1 MTRRLAK
8 VKNAVRSETGVS
20 KPFLAAVRAHNHS
33 LRAVRQ
39 TLRMKSARQQEK
51 SFRNNPWTFA
61 KSVCE
66 GFDARVAPQF
76 SADSALNYFSATC
89 SNHSSHYESLP
100 SWISEVM
107 PLEDPVEEFD
117 MTPIV
122 PKMIK
127 KILQKCSPSSSPGS
141 DVITYLHLRKLPSSH
156 HFLATLYSKI
166 IFESQMPPPS
176 WCVGKLALIYKSGSA
191 NDPANFRPTALTSVV
206 GKRFHKIIARRLESY
221 LILNYIIDTS
231 VQKDSCPE

>member
-1 MTRRLAK
+1 
-8 VKNAVRSETGVS
+8 
-20 KPFLAAVRAHNHS
+20 
-33 LRAVRQ
+33 
-39 TLRMKSARQQEK
+39 MKSAHQQEK

-66 GFDARVAPQF
+66 GSDARVAPQF

-107 PLEDPVEEFD
+107 PLEDPVEEFE

-141 DVITYLHLRKLPSSH
+141 DGITYLHLRKLPSSH

-176 WCVGKLALIYKSGSA
+176 WCVGELALIYKSGSA
-191 NDPANFRPTALTSVV
+191 NDPANFRPIALTSVV
-206 GKRFHKIIARRLESY
+206 GKLFHKIIARRLESY
-221 LILNYIIDTS
+221 LILNDIIDTS
-231 VQKDSCPE
+231 VQKGFLSGVNGTFEHIYTINSVLDNAKAHGLPLGY